1 MTRPVRRAA
10 LILALML
17 AGTGAAIAAPQTPA
31 QALGPEAS
39 PDVGAVASPKPPQAL
54 TSVRATEIARTSRRL
69 TDWLTDHPIARQAA
83 VRDTEKHVWTVSF
96 VDIKEKVQAEVLVDD
111 TRGVI
116 TETRTGPQ
124 VAWQM
129 ARGYPGAFGRSVTEP
144 QIWIPLL
151 ALFLIPL
158 VRWRRPLSWHTLD
171 LLALCGFSVSLVWF
185 DRGEIFTSVP
195 LAYPPML
202 YLGGRLAW
210 IGLRGSRPVKAVA
223 ADAIVAEPGSR
234 RPRFASWCPTWLLVT
249 VMLVA
254 VGLRLGLNAFD
265 SNVVDVG
272 YAGVI
277 GADRIAHGQ
286 TPYGT
291 FPTDCGQ
298 CDTYGPVTYLAY
310 VPFEL
315 AMPWVGKWNDLPAAH
330 GAAVLF
336 DLVALLGMIVLGW
349 RLGGRRLGVGLG
361 LAWAAFPFT
370 AYALESNSNDAL
382 VAACLVWGL
391 VLAHRPVARGLA
403 VGLAVM
409 SKFSPALLLALWARH
424 PFPRATTTRRRLGAY
439 VAGVALAVLVT
450 GWVLV
455 LDGDNG
461 LRAFWSRTLGYQ
473 LDRQS
478 PFSIWGQYTWL
489 RPVQIGL
496 SIAVALFALFVAL
509 RPRQLDLR
517 GFAALSGALL
527 IGIQLTVTHW
537 FYLYIPWFVPFALV
551 ALVPEWPALQSVPP
565 TMDPT
570 PEAAPEP
577 LLTGSLT

>member
-10 LILALML
+10 LILALIL

-83 VRDTEKHVWTVSF
+83 VRDTEKHLWTVSF

-461 LRAFWSRTLGYQ
+461 LRAFWSRTVGYQ

-551 ALVPEWPALQSVPP
+551 ALVPEWPALRGVPP